1 MELTDRVSYNTTMG
15 HQEIKIISTHISGL
29 SALFRQLGVQ
39 PADDPLT
46 SQEALQVYRDF
57 RGAYTLE
64 EINYAYS
71 LASAVV
77 GIVTDVTPQP
87 VRVKVK

>member
-1 MELTDRVSYNTTMG
+1 MSY
-15 HQEIKIISTHISGL
+15 QEIKKIPPHISGL
-29 SALFRQLGVQ
+29 SYLLRQLGVQ

-46 SQEALQVYRDF
+46 PQEALQVYRDF
-57 RGAYTLE
+57 QGAYALE
-64 EINYAYS
+64 EINYAHS